1 MQLIYFLF
9 LFGTILGGIVSYYE
23 FFCQEHLLK
32 MTSEHRAEMALKRGK
47 PAVTN
52 QGWYSVYCADVN
64 LCCLLVEQVL
74 PPI

>member
-1 MQLIYFLF
+1 
-9 LFGTILGGIVSYYE
+9 
-23 FFCQEHLLK
+23 

-64 LCCLLVEQVL
+64 LCCLLVELVL

>member
-1 MQLIYFLF
+1 
-9 LFGTILGGIVSYYE
+9 
-23 FFCQEHLLK
+23 

-47 PAVTN
+47 PTGPN

-74 PPI
+74 PPIQLLFSLWIACLHSDVLKVCSNSISS

>member
-1 MQLIYFLF
+1 
-9 LFGTILGGIVSYYE
+9 
-23 FFCQEHLLK
+23 

-47 PAVTN
+47 PAVPN

-74 PPI
+74 PPIQ

>member
-1 MQLIYFLF
+1 
-9 LFGTILGGIVSYYE
+9 
-23 FFCQEHLLK
+23 

-47 PAVTN
+47 PAVPN

-74 PPI
+74 PPIQLLFSLWIACLHSDVLKVCSNSISS